1 MRMKMPI
8 SWAGHRMVRLHLILD
23 ATWSPC
29 LAHRRRF
36 SVHGNK
42 EEEMDSL
49 LIKIGAVLPSDVI
62 VGTKCPQP
70 PCLNLA
76 TYLGSLIGSHKSSE
90 QTPQRLFPKAEVGSL
105 HFIHWCP

>member
-1 MRMKMPI
+1 MPI
-8 SWAGHRMVRLHLILD
+8 SWAGHGMVHLHRILD

-36 SVHGNK
+36 SVHGDNK

-49 LIKIGAVLPSDVI
+49 LIKTRAVWPSDVI
-62 VGTKCPQP
+62 GRTKCPQP
-70 PCLNLA
+70 ACLNFT
-76 TYLGSLIGSHKSSE
+76 TYLGSLISSHKSSE
-90 QTPQRLFPKAEVGSL
+90 KTPQCSFPKAGVGSL